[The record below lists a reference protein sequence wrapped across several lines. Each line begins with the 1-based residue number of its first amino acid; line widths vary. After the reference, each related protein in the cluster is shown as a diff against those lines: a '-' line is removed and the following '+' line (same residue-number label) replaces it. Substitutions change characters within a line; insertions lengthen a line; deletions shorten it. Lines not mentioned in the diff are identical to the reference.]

1 MVPSGLRG
9 VGKTV
14 LLPKWRSQA
23 EAALV
28 PAARM
33 NDAET
38 PERGVVAFTVPHMSP
53 YLRSLATHEFSDD

>member
-1 MVPSGLRG
+1 M
-9 VGKTV
+9 

-53 YLRSLATHEFSDD
+53 YLRSLSTHEFSDD